1 VCKWEKERDQE
12 NYIVRRR
19 IKMQHEEIKEEVI
32 LTLDTLLDAYFIYF
46 FFYLIYGTSSWGYNL
61 LLLGCFVGKFLLL
74 HFCSSRIDKLKI

>member
-1 VCKWEKERDQE
+1 
-12 NYIVRRR
+12 
-19 IKMQHEEIKEEVI
+19 MQHEEIKEEVI

-74 HFCSSRIDKLKI
+74 HFCSSRIDKLKTYWHILIIFSYEMVLHIAM

>member
-1 VCKWEKERDQE
+1 
-12 NYIVRRR
+12 
-19 IKMQHEEIKEEVI
+19 MQHEEIKEEVI

-74 HFCSSRIDKLKI
+74 HFCSSRIDKLKIYCHILIIFSYEMVLHIAM